1 MKASAALFRQAFV
14 LRRNGSDAPTAFYLI
29 QGSRHKDEKDCNYYF
44 NGDHMSEKMECMC
57 LECGTS
63 SYLLKDDI
71 TMDDPASTESKI
83 LASLIVC
90 QICGG
95 KLSLVGKA
103 GDEPFYRLE

>member
-1 MKASAALFRQAFV
+1 M
-14 LRRNGSDAPTAFYLI
+14 N
-29 QGSRHKDEKDCNYYF
+29 
-44 NGDHMSEKMECMC
+44 EKMECMC

-71 TMDDPASTESKI
+71 AMDDPASTESKL

-95 KLSLVGKA
+95 MLSLVGKA